1 MNTQTGPP
9 TPFSGGITL
18 FPERTARLLRLEIL
32 LQVVGVVAAVVRHGL
47 TPRTSDA
54 HIELGVVVFLAM
66 GGMTASMALRHHW
79 SLATPTFFRAQ
90 GGLIGLSLLWCAGL
104 VGILIVGSQIPS
116 WSGQT
121 LTRGLALVR
130 WSELL
135 VVLRAL
141 FCAVRVTRRV
151 AAVGAS
157 PPLLLVGSFLV
168 LIVIG
173 TMLLMLP
180 RSRALNADGQV
191 QTAPWSVA
199 LFTATSSSCV
209 TGLTVEPTGS
219 YWSRTGQTI
228 ILCLFQMGGLGIMT
242 CGAFFALAAGRQ
254 MEIRETATL
263 RDLLESDALSSARQ
277 LLVAVL
283 LFTLAAETIGAVLLS
298 GLWSD
303 LPASD
308 RVFYSVFH
316 SVSGFCNAGFTLDN
330 DGFLG
335 QGTRWQVWGALSGLI
350 ITGGLGFAVLYNLAI
365 MAVSRLRHLQ
375 RTPLFNLGRGH
386 VRLTLASKL
395 SLVVCAWLL
404 LVGAVGIFLLESAS
418 DTSGGSL
425 STRTADAWFQS
436 VTFRTAGFH
445 TVEHGQMHPATK
457 LFAILL
463 MFIGAAPGSTGGGI
477 KTACFALSI
486 LAIVSIL
493 RGHERVECFGRAIT
507 TDQINRALTIVATG
521 MVVVVSSTLLLVLF
535 ESQADLFLNHLFEA
549 TSAFATV
556 GVSTGITAELSQPS
570 QLVLVVTMLVGRIGP
585 LTLLLALTRRATPVR
600 YAYPVERVPLG

>member
-9 TPFSGGITL
+9 TPFSGGTTL
-18 FPERTARLLRLEIL
+18 YPERTARLLRLEIL

-47 TPRTSDA
+47 TPGSSNA

-66 GGMTASMALRHHW
+66 GGLTGSMALRHHW

-90 GGLIGLSLLWCAGL
+90 RGLIGLSLLWCAGL
-104 VGILIVGSQIPS
+104 VGILIVGPQIPS

-157 PPLLLVGSFLV
+157 PPLLLVGSFMV
-168 LIVIG
+168 LIAIG
-173 TMLLMLP
+173 TWLLMLP
-180 RSRALNADGQV
+180 RSRAPNADGE

-199 LFTATSSSCV
+199 LFTATSASCV
-209 TGLTVEPTGS
+209 TGLAVVPTGT
-219 YWSRTGQTI
+219 YWSRTGQVI
-228 ILCLFQMGGLGIMT
+228 ILCLFQLGGLGIMT

-263 RDLLESDALSSARQ
+263 RDLLESDALRSARQ

-316 SVSGFCNAGFTLDN
+316 SVSGFCNAGFALDEH
-330 DGFLG
+330 GFLG
-335 QGTRWQVWGALSGLI
+335 RGTRWQVWGVLSGLI
-350 ITGGLGFAVLYNLAI
+350 IAGGLGFAVLYNLAI
-365 MAVSRLRHLQ
+365 MAVSRVRQLQ
-375 RTPLFNLGRGH
+375 RTPLFNLGQRR

-404 LVGAVGIFLLESAS
+404 VVGAVGVFLLESAS
-418 DTSGGSL
+418 DTSGESL
-425 STRTADAWFQS
+425 GTRTADAWFQS
-436 VTFRTAGFH
+436 VTFRTAGFN
-445 TVEHGQMHPATK
+445 TVDHGQMHPATK

-507 TDQINRALTIVATG
+507 PDQINRALTIVATG
-521 MVVVVSSTLLLVLF
+521 MVVVVCSTLLLVLF
-535 ESQADLFLNHLFEA
+535 ESQSDRFLNHLFEVA
-549 TSAFATV
+549 SAFGTV

-570 QLVLVVTMLVGRIGP
+570 QFVLIVTMLMGRIGP
-585 LTLLLALTRRATPVR
+585 LTLLMALTRRATPVR